1 MTPGALCF
9 GTVVLG
15 YGEALPCSMADT
27 TVRTTCPLDCPDAC
41 TLDVTVR
48 DGDLVRIDGSPDH
61 AVTAGYICSKVR
73 GFARHV
79 RHESRLLQPLR
90 RIGPK
95 GTGTFERIGWDEAI
109 ATVAE
114 RLARVV
120 RERGGEAVLPYHY
133 GGSNGVLS
141 DSFLDHLFF
150 ARLGASRMEKT
161 LCAAPATAVA
171 VGMYGK
177 MPGVAFEDYAEA
189 RCIVLWGGNPK
200 VSNIHLMP
208 FLKEAKR
215 RGAFVAAVDPVRT
228 LADSEADLH
237 LPVRPGADLP
247 LALAMIRWWEARG
260 ALDRAFLGEWTSGA
274 ETLLERAREWTL
286 ERAEVATGV
295 PAADIERL
303 ATELAGRTPAVI
315 RCGWGLE
322 RNRNGGQAIA
332 AILAMPALL
341 GTFGVRGGGYTLS
354 NSGAVRFDRDAVLGP
369 LDWRTRC
376 LNQSELGK
384 QLTDHLD
391 PTVAAL
397 FVYNCNPAVSTPN
410 QNRVLAGLA
419 REDLF
424 TVVFDQ
430 VMTDTARYADIV
442 LPATSFLE
450 HWDVRVAYGRYV
462 VGLTRPAIPP
472 AGEAKSNVEV
482 FGLLGRAMGFTD
494 QGFGWTQAEA
504 AAKVL
509 DALRT
514 SDGEHLEPVDDGSTW
529 RPAFDGGRPVQ
540 FSSVFPLTADRK
552 AHLAPAALGP
562 SPYRWEAVTDE
573 RHPLTLI
580 SPATSKTVNST
591 MGQYALP
598 KLYVEIAPEDAR
610 ARGIADGDEVL
621 VYNDLG
627 EVVCRA
633 RVTDRVRSGVVL
645 IPKGAWRRSSPSN
658 ATATALCPDHVSAVG
673 GGACYNDARVQ
684 IRHNVQ

>member
-1 MTPGALCF
+1 MGNRYL
-9 GTVVLG
+9 
-15 YGEALPCSMADT
+15 CSMPDA

-48 DGDLVRIDGSPDH
+48 DGEPVRVDGSPDH
-61 AVTAGYICSKVR
+61 AVTAGFICSKVR

-79 RHESRLLQPLR
+79 RHESRLVHPMR
-90 RIGPK
+90 RTGPK
-95 GTGTFERIGWDEAI
+95 GCGTFERISWDEAI
-109 ATVAE
+109 DRVAG
-114 RLARVV
+114 RLGAVV

-133 GGSNGVLS
+133 GGSNGILS

-177 MPGVAFEDYAEA
+177 MPGVAFEDFAEA
-189 RCIVLWGGNPK
+189 QCIVLWGGNPK

-215 RGAFVAAVDPVRT
+215 RGAFVAVVDPVRT
-228 LADSEADLH
+228 LAGSEADLH

-247 LALAMIRWWEARG
+247 LALAMIRWWEERG
-260 ALDRAFLGEWTSGA
+260 ALDRAFLTEHTTGA
-274 ETLLERAREWTL
+274 DALLEQAREWTPD
-286 ERAEVATGV
+286 RAESACGI
-295 PAADIERL
+295 AASDIERV
-303 ATELAGRTPAVI
+303 ASELAERNPAVI

-332 AILAMPALL
+332 AVLAIPAVL
-341 GTFGVRGGGYTLS
+341 GKFGVRGGGYTLS
-354 NSGAVRFDRDAVLGP
+354 NSGAVWFDRDAVLGP
-369 LDWRTRC
+369 LDWGTRV

-384 QLTDHLD
+384 QLTGGLD
-391 PTVAAL
+391 PAIAAL

-410 QNRVLAGLA
+410 QHRVLEGLA

-424 TVVFDQ
+424 TVVFEQ

-442 LPATSFLE
+442 LPATTFLE
-450 HWDVRVAYGRYV
+450 HWDVRVAYGRYA

-482 FGLLGRAMGFTD
+482 FGLLGRAMGFD
-494 QGFGWTQAEA
+494 HPAFGWNQEEA

-509 DALRT
+509 AAVAG
-514 SDGEHLEPVDDGSTW
+514 SDGGPLEALDDGSTW
-529 RPAFDGGRPVQ
+529 RPAFPGGTPVQ
-540 FSSVFPLTADRK
+540 FATAFPRTTDRK
-552 AHLAPAALGP
+552 AHLTPAVLEP
-562 SPYRWEAVTDE
+562 MPYRWAPVADE
-573 RHPLTLI
+573 RFPLTLI

-591 MGQYALP
+591 MGEYALRE
-598 KLYVEIAPEDAR
+598 LYAEIAPEDAR
-610 ARGIADGDEVL
+610 ARRIADGDTVV
-621 VYNDLG
+621 VYNDLA

-633 RVTDRVRSGVVL
+633 RVTDRVREGVVL
-645 IPKGAWRRSSPSN
+645 IPKGAWRSASPSH

-673 GGACYNDARVQ
+673 GGACYNDARVE
-684 IRHNVQ
+684 IRHNIQ